1 MDQLVRPHG
10 KDKELKPLLLKGG
23 ELDEE
28 KQRAKSLK
36 RLLVTSRETGDAI
49 MMGIG
54 GFTPLAGF
62 MDSADWKGVVTEM
75 KMADGTFWPIPV
87 TVSATAENAKGIK
100 EGQEVT
106 LTDEETGTDMAIMTV
121 TDKYK
126 IDKALECKEVFR
138 TDDPEHPGVAMVMS
152 QEEVNLGGHIKVL
165 SESYFP
171 EEFAGVYMRPAE
183 SRQKFIERGWKTV
196 AALQLRNPMHRSH
209 EYLAKI
215 ALETLD
221 GLFIHQLVGKL
232 KPGDI
237 PADVRVKCIDTL
249 VDNYFVK
256 DSVIQGGYPLDMRY
270 AGPREALLHAVFR
283 QNYGCSHLIVG
294 RDHAGVGDYYG
305 PFDAQKIFEEI
316 PRGSLETQPLKID
329 WTFYCYK
336 CRGMAS
342 MKTCPHGKDDRLL
355 LSGTML
361 RKTLSEGGDPPED
374 FSRPEV
380 LALLKQYYATLE
392 EKVEVKLHHAAT
404 GA

>member
-23 ELDEE
+23 ELDGERE
-28 KQRAKSLK
+28 RAKSLK
-36 RLLVTSRETGDAI
+36 RLLITSRETGDAI

-87 TVSATAENAKGIK
+87 TVSTTAENAKGIK

-121 TDKYK
+121 TEKYK
-126 IDKALECKEVFR
+126 IDKVLECKEVFR
-138 TDDPEHPGVAMVMS
+138 TDDAEHPGVAMVMG
-152 QEEVNLGGHIKVL
+152 QEEVNLGGPIKVL

-316 PRGSLETQPLKID
+316 PAGSLETQPLKID

-342 MKTCPHGKDDRLL
+342 MKTCPHGKGDRLL
-355 LSGTML
+355 LSGTVL

-380 LALLKQYYATLE
+380 LALLKEYYATLE